1 MMSRG
6 LMFAIVTALISGVS
20 IFINGIAV
28 TLSDPF
34 AYTLLKNS
42 GALLFL
48 GAAVLALKELHA
60 FRNLS
65 RKQWGLLALI
75 GLVGGSLP
83 FLMFFWGLKLGG
95 AAVSSFIFRSLFIF
109 AALFGYIILKE
120 KPEPKDYAAG
130 LIILLGNALLVSGDL
145 AFGMGQLMV
154 LGATVLWALEYTI
167 SRKVLADVSPT
178 VVMVSRMLF
187 GSIVLFAF
195 LGATGSLSILSSISI
210 EGISW
215 LGLTSLLLFGF
226 VMGWYNALKHL
237 PVLKA
242 SAVLASGGIITAA
255 LNLFFLGKAVT
266 LTEAMGLVL
275 ILLGAIIMVSFS
287 GILSAIRH
295 EPAKLMR

>member
-1 MMSRG
+1 
-6 LMFAIVTALISGVS
+6 
-20 IFINGIAV
+20 
-28 TLSDPF
+28 
-34 AYTLLKNS
+34 
-42 GALLFL
+42 
-48 GAAVLALKELHA
+48 
-60 FRNLS
+60 
-65 RKQWGLLALI
+65 
-75 GLVGGSLP
+75 
-83 FLMFFWGLKLGG
+83 MFFCGLKLGG